1 MLTVATKQK
10 SILLPLLY
18 MAFIFAASSI
28 PGGGETGGVFFF
40 LRPNISNLFHIP
52 AYGVLFILWH
62 RYFSAKTPR
71 AVIYPFGVVTACGML
86 NEFWQLFIPNRYPS
100 MLDIM
105 LNMVGAGLGFI
116 MVRIRIL
123 KPAE

>member
-1 MLTVATKQK
+1 MQK

-28 PGGGETGGVFFF
+28 PGGRETGGVFFF
-40 LRPNISNLFHIP
+40 LRPKISNLLHIP
-52 AYGVLFILWH
+52 AYGLLFILWH

-71 AVIYPFGVVTACGML
+71 AVIYSFGVATVCGML
-86 NEFWQLFIPNRYPS
+86 NEFWQLFVPNRYPS

-105 LNMVGAGLGFI
+105 LNTLGASLGFI
-116 MVRIRIL
+116 MVRAGIL
-123 KPAE
+123 RPAE